1 MKYLLDTSVI
11 TELILSAPN
20 QSLVNFVDSLDQED
34 LYLSAITLGEL
45 AKGIEKLPK
54 SQKKQDLEAWLRDD
68 LLIRFEGHIISLD
81 DEVMIQWGKM
91 SARLEALG
99 IILPAVDSFI
109 AATVMTHHMV
119 LVTLNENDFQNTE
132 IEIVNPW

>member
-34 LYLSAITLGEL
+34 LYLSTITLGEL

-54 SQKKQDLEAWLRDD
+54 SQKKQDLETRLRDD